1 MLQLRTRS
9 SSPFENWSC
18 FRQFNSV
25 WRVFHAIT
33 KLFPLGKIENCTNRR
48 FERSMLLKFDN
59 FKKDCRFLTQIYKWK
74 PYMVL
79 SKHFSKKFLGLF
91 DKTRIKSLNFLQ
103 SKQFTSP
110 KTSNKLIKNT
120 KFPSKFQSKSIFQA
134 NRSYF
139 TNSKNFSVDSIISNK
154 PHYSYI
160 PHPLNN
166 IIRKVK
172 INLMVI

>member
-91 DKTRIKSLNFLQ
+91 DKTRIKSLKFLQ

-110 KTSNKLIKNT
+110 KTSNKLIET
-120 KFPSKFQSKSIFQA
+120 H
-134 NRSYF
+134 
-139 TNSKNFSVDSIISNK
+139 NSHRNSSQNQFFKQTEVISQTA
-154 PHYSYI
+154 
-160 PHPLNN
+160 
-166 IIRKVK
+166 K
-172 INLMVI
+172 ISLLIQ